1 MVQIWGFDAGWV
13 GEGCGR
19 EEGRIWGLRTG
30 GRSPSRM
37 DLGLGGEQGADL
49 GGLLVKFKTRHWVHF
64 PDPFKR

>member
-1 MVQIWGFDAGWV
+1 MGFRCEVGWGGLWYRRRENMRF
-13 GEGCGR
+13 EHGR
-19 EEGRIWGLRTG
+19 G
-30 GRSPSRM
+30 SPSRM